1 MSKRAR
7 EKRTQ
12 QTEQEQF
19 EAYGEYTYNYL
30 HTMDGGSGEPAVQP
44 SAQAVRRAQ
53 KRRRTHGFFKFLGLL
68 TVLTIALVVGLELL
82 NTAVEALVDLVTEE
96 YRHFAAIAKNVAAG
110 AVLFCAFV
118 AVIIG
123 LIIFIPYLSNVFNK

>member
-1 MSKRAR
+1 MRGLLASFKYAIAGIWRAF
-7 EKRTQ
+7 K
-12 QTEQEQF
+12 QERNLKIH
-19 EAYGEYTYNYL
+19 AL
-30 HTMDGGSGEPAVQP
+30 AIV
-44 SAQAVRRAQ
+44 VVVV
-53 KRRRTHGFFKFLGLL
+53 LGLCL
-68 TVLTIALVVGLELL
+68 HIDRFEWLALLLTIALVVGLELL

-123 LIIFIPYLSNVFNK
+123 LVIFIPHLNGVF

>member
-1 MSKRAR
+1 MRGLFASFKYAIAGIWRAF
-7 EKRTQ
+7 K
-12 QTEQEQF
+12 QERNLKIH
-19 EAYGEYTYNYL
+19 AL
-30 HTMDGGSGEPAVQP
+30 AILAVV
-44 SAQAVRRAQ
+44 A
-53 KRRRTHGFFKFLGLL
+53 LGLCL
-68 TVLTIALVVGLELL
+68 DIERLEWLVLLLTIALVVGLELL